1 LRFDALALWWLQRRA
16 ELLLVCSD
24 EERRRI
30 QTFVPEARVRVIPH
44 FVEDRPLSTPRPTAK
59 EALGL
64 GGRRVVTLLGYVH
77 PRKGHE
83 LLIDA
88 LPSLPADVTVVFAG
102 TTEAVHLPY
111 VAHLREKA
119 VAAGVAGRLRITGF
133 LPEPELDLYLAATDL
148 AVCPFTTVAASGS
161 VSTWLSA
168 GTPILAAD
176 LPLIS
181 EYNIME
187 PGAIRT
193 FSPYTANAL
202 AEAACNLLAAGAG
215 HDDMRAQRLRAR
227 LRMDSVLQQ
236 HIEAYRGVAE
246 KRAAQGSGA

>member
-1 LRFDALALWWLQRRA
+1 
-16 ELLLVCSD
+16 V
-24 EERRRI
+24 
-30 QTFVPEARVRVIPH
+30 
-44 FVEDRPLSTPRPTAK
+44 
-59 EALGL
+59 G
-64 GGRRVVTLLGYVH
+64 
-77 PRKGHE
+77 
-83 LLIDA
+83 
-88 LPSLPADVTVVFAG
+88 
-102 TTEAVHLPY
+102 
-111 VAHLREKA
+111 HLREKA

-133 LPEPELDLYLAATDL
+133 LPEPELDVYLAATDL

-161 VSTWLSA
+161 VSTWLST

-215 HDDMRAQRLRAR
+215 HDDMPAKRLRAR
-227 LRMDSVLQQ
+227 LGMHSVLRQ
-236 HIEAYRGVAE
+236 HIEAYRDVAE
-246 KRAAQGSGA
+246 KRAAQGRGA

>member
-1 LRFDALALWWLQRRA
+1 
-16 ELLLVCSD
+16 VCSE

-30 QTFVPEARVRVIPH
+30 QTFVPGAVVRVIPH
-44 FVEDRPLSTPRPTAK
+44 FVESRSLSTARPTAK

-64 GGRRVVTLLGYVH
+64 GGQRVVTLLGYVH

-88 LPSLPADVTVVFAG
+88 LSRLPADVTVVFAG

-111 VAHLREKA
+111 MTHLREKA
-119 VAAGVAGRLRITGF
+119 AAAGLAGRVRITGF
-133 LPEPELDLYLAATDL
+133 LPEPELETYLAATDL
-148 AVCPFTTVAASGS
+148 AVCPFTTVAASSS
-161 VSTWLSA
+161 VATWLSA

-181 EYNIME
+181 EYNLLE

-202 AEAACNLLAAGAG
+202 AEAACQLLAAAAV
-215 HDDMRAQRLRAR
+215 HDLRPGQRLRAR
-227 LRMDSVLQQ
+227 LCMDSVLQQ
-236 HIEAYRGVAE
+236 HIEAYRDVA
-246 KRAAQGSGA
+246 KKCARGRGA